1 MADDSNTAQAE
12 KLVAALREQVR
23 DMSSKLV
30 TVEREGIGSG
40 TSRARALRIQAAE
53 LRRDLDHARFLLERL
68 DRRFPG
74 VGAHSWPG

>member
-40 TSRARALRIQAAE
+40 TSRARALRIKRPSCTATWTTHDSCSNDWTAAS
-53 LRRDLDHARFLLERL
+53 RA
-68 DRRFPG
+68 
-74 VGAHSWPG
+74 